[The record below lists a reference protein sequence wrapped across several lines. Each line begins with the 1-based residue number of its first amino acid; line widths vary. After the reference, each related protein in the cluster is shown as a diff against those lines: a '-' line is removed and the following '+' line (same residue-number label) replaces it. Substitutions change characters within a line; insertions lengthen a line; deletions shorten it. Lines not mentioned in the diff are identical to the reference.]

1 MITDSI
7 KCVAMVIVLLTGAT
21 GCAGLSGRACLQR
34 QQRGNVFSVSG
45 KVDPGGVT
53 VHKVVYGTEGSQNNI
68 KITWSGQRSPS
79 GPRLRIYAT
88 RIECMDAGEVGN
100 SGTFRRSS
108 DEPGPPCATI
118 GRIGGYSVEGEFV
131 QGDLIIANG
140 RGNPDILGSPAEYK
154 LWVFGDPYKRALYTI
169 VGSYFYGPDC

>member
-7 KCVAMVIVLLTGAT
+7 KCVAIALVLFNSFT
-21 GCAGLSGRACLQR
+21 GCAGLSGRACLKR

-45 KVDPGGVT
+45 EVAPGGVT
-53 VHKVVYGTEGSQNNI
+53 VHKVLYGTEGSQNNI
-68 KITWSGQRSPS
+68 KITWSGQRSSS

-88 RIECMDAGEVGN
+88 RAECMVAIEVGS
-100 SGTFRRSS
+100 SGTIHRF
-108 DEPGPPCATI
+108 PGESAPHCVTI
-118 GRIGGYSVEGEFV
+118 GTIGGFSVEGEFV

-154 LWVFGDPYKRALYTI
+154 LWVFGDPYKRAQYTI